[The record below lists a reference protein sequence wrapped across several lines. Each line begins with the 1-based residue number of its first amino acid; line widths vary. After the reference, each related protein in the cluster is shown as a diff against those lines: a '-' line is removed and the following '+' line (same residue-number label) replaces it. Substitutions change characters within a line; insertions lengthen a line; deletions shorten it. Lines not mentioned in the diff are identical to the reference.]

1 MIHHINKI
9 DCVNRFLTERKKIKK
24 GGSPFFFQVTELV
37 KEKKEGRESYDRKL
51 ESVWI
56 IVILKSIRGINVI
69 LLNINRF
76 VGPKLRWTV
85 DIHVYTLSLPSLE
98 ND

>member
-37 KEKKEGRESYDRKL
+37 KEKKKGRESYDRKL
-51 ESVWI
+51 ESVW
-56 IVILKSIRGINVI
+56 
-69 LLNINRF
+69 
-76 VGPKLRWTV
+76 
-85 DIHVYTLSLPSLE
+85 
-98 ND
+98 

>member
-24 GGSPFFFQVTELV
+24 GGSPFFFFFFQVTELV

-51 ESVWI
+51 ESVW
-56 IVILKSIRGINVI
+56 
-69 LLNINRF
+69 
-76 VGPKLRWTV
+76 
-85 DIHVYTLSLPSLE
+85 
-98 ND
+98 